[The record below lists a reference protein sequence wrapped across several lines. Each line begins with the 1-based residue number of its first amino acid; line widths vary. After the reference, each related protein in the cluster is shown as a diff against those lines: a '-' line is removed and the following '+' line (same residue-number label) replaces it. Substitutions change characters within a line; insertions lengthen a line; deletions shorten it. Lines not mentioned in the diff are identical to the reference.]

1 MRFVFNA
8 DDFGLSKGVNEGIL
22 HCYQS
27 GAITSA
33 SLMTNTLFF
42 EDAVALIHQHGLPNN
57 GLHVNLTEFK
67 SILTSHKTIVDGQG
81 NFMRNIA
88 DSKQIDYTEVYAEI
102 EAQYQK
108 ALSNG
113 VKITHLDSHHHVHM
127 SYALRKPFIAFAQK
141 NHLPLRKINFFT
153 RNPFKWLEFKMD
165 TRKVNYYTDSFSADF
180 YDDTIKLE
188 TLLQIVKQNP
198 KGTLEIM
205 CHPGYVDAENGV
217 YNLQRQLELDV
228 LTSDKI
234 IELIQSKNN
243 Q

>member
-42 EDAVALIHQHGLPNN
+42 EDAVALIHQHGLPNI

-67 SILTSHKTIVDGQG
+67 SILSSHNTIVDGHG

-88 DSKQIDYTEVYAEI
+88 DSKQIEYAEVYAEI

-165 TRKVNYYTDSFSADF
+165 TRKVNYYTDCFSADF
-180 YDDTIKLE
+180 YEVTVQLE
-188 TLLQIVKQNP
+188 TLVAIIKKYP
-198 KGTLEIM
+198 MGSLEIM
-205 CHPGYVDAENGV
+205 CHPGYKDINNGIYNEQREN
-217 YNLQRQLELDV
+217 EMKI
-228 LTSDKI
+228 LTSYKSI
-234 IELIQSKNN
+234 
-243 Q
+243 

>member
-42 EDAVALIHQHGLPNN
+42 EDAVALIHQHGLPNI

-67 SILTSHKTIVDGQG
+67 SILSSHNTIVDGHG

-88 DSKQIDYTEVYAEI
+88 DSKQIEYAEVYAEI

-165 TRKVNYYTDSFSADF
+165 TRKVNYYTDCFSADF
-180 YDDTIKLE
+180 YDDTVQLE
-188 TLLQIVKQNP
+188 TLVAIIKKYP
-198 KGTLEIM
+198 MGSLEIM
-205 CHPGYVDAENGV
+205 CHPGYKDINNGIYNEQREN
-217 YNLQRQLELDV
+217 EMKI
-228 LTSDKI
+228 LTSYKSI
-234 IELIQSKNN
+234 
-243 Q
+243 

>member
-1 MRFVFNA
+1 MKIIFNA

-22 HCYQS
+22 HCYQT
-27 GAITSA
+27 GAITSS

-42 EDAVALIHQHGLPNN
+42 DDAVALIHEHQLPNI

-67 SILTSHKTIVDGQG
+67 SILPSHKTIVDGQG

-108 ALSNG
+108 ALYAG

-127 SYALRKPFIAFAQK
+127 SYALRKPFIAFAQ
-141 NHLPLRKINFFT
+141 NHNLPLRKINFFT
-153 RNPFKWLEFKMD
+153 RNPLRWLEFKMD
-165 TRKVNYYTDSFSADF
+165 TQKVKYYTDSFSADF
-180 YDDTIKLE
+180 YDDTVQLE
-188 TLLQIVKQNP
+188 TLVRIAKLYP

-205 CHPGYVDAENGV
+205 CHPGYQDINNGI
-217 YNLQRQLELDV
+217 YNSQREKEI
-228 LTSDKI
+228 KI
-234 IELIQSKNN
+234 LKMHKVS
-243 Q
+243 

>member
-1 MRFVFNA
+1 MRIIFNA

-42 EDAVALIHQHGLPNN
+42 EDAVALIHQHNLSNI

-88 DSKQIDYTEVYAEI
+88 DSKQIEYAEVYAEI

-108 ALSNG
+108 ALHAG

-127 SYALRKPFIAFAQK
+127 SYALRKPFITFAK
-141 NHLPLRKINFFT
+141 KHHLPLRKIKFFT
-153 RNPFKWLEFKMD
+153 RNPLRWLEFKMD
-165 TRKVNYYTDSFSADF
+165 TQKVNYYTDYFSADF
-180 YDDTIKLE
+180 YDKTVTLE
-188 TLLQIVKQNP
+188 ALEAIFKKYT

-205 CHPGYVDAENGV
+205 CHPGYVDTENGI
-217 YNLQRQLELDV
+217 YNKQRETELN
-228 LTSDKI
+228 I
-234 IELIQSKNN
+234 LISSQIRKLLKKRIL
-243 Q
+243 

>member
-1 MRFVFNA
+1 MRFIFNA

-42 EDAVALIHQHGLPNN
+42 EDAVALIHQHDLPNI

-67 SILTSHKTIVDGQG
+67 SILSSHKTIVDGQG

-88 DSKQIDYTEVYAEI
+88 DLKQIDYTEVYAEI

-108 ALSNG
+108 ALHAG

-127 SYALRKPFIAFAQK
+127 SHTLRKPFIAFAK
-141 NHLPLRKINFFT
+141 KYHLPLRKINFFT
-153 RNPFKWLEFKMD
+153 RNPLRWLEFKMD
-165 TRKVNYYTDSFSADF
+165 TQKVNYYTDYFSADF
-180 YDDTIKLE
+180 YDDTVQLVKLF
-188 TLLQIVKQNP
+188 QIVKQYP

-205 CHPGYVDAENGV
+205 CHPGYQDMNNGI
-217 YNLQRQLELDV
+217 YDQQREIEI
-228 LTSDKI
+228 KI
-234 IELIQSKNN
+234 LNAYK
-243 Q
+243 